1 MKIHVDIDTPT
12 KVISFHT
19 ERCSHTNDWENIR
32 QQKES
37 NKTGTRMMIDS
48 VEKLRETKR
57 EYLEKGY
64 TVNIHSKCIG
74 EAILSIQ
81 N

>member
-1 MKIHVDIDTPT
+1 MKIHIDVDAPT
-12 KVISFHT
+12 RVISFHT
-19 ERCSHTNDWENIR
+19 EKCNHTKDWEKVR
-32 QQKES
+32 DQKER

-48 VEKLRETKR
+48 VEKLREMKR

-74 EAILSIQ
+74 EAILSI
-81 N
+81 